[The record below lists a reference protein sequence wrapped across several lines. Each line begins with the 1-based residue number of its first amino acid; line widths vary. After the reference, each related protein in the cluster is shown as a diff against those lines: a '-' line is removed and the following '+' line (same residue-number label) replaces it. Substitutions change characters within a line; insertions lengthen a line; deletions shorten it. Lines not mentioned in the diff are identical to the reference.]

1 MFLTETNQD
10 NALANIFSCRA
21 MQCLYICTISM
32 LLAQIMKFIIYS
44 IRDKKPNWH
53 MLSSTGG
60 FPSSHTA
67 FTASLCITLAMFQIH
82 DYGELD
88 WSFAVAF
95 AFCMITI
102 TDARGVRF
110 EASKH
115 AKILNNLVASYSEE
129 ERRMLGYGDNGH
141 LKELL
146 GHKGKEVLGGFL
158 VAGIVS
164 IIGFMI
170 CI

>member
-1 MFLTETNQD
+1 MVLTQAGTNYSEY
-10 NALANIFSCRA
+10 NIFASRA
-21 MQCLYICTISM
+21 MQCLYICTIAM
-32 LLAQIMKFIIYS
+32 LTAQVIKFIIYS
-44 IRDKKPNWH
+44 IRDKKLCWN

-67 FTASLCITLAMFQIH
+67 FTVSLCITLAMFQIH
-82 DYGELD
+82 DNKELD

-95 AFCMITI
+95 AFCMITV

-115 AKILNNLVASYSEE
+115 AKILNNLVSSYSEE
-129 ERRMLGYGDNGH
+129 ERRMLGYGENGQ

-146 GHKGKEVLGGFL
+146 GHKGREVLGGVL

-170 CI
+170 CV